1 VGPQER
7 FEPEGWRPEWGE
19 ELNVTGGGA
28 ALNNPSK
35 KAAGKGLGQSES
47 HSCANCRSRDAAPG
61 TSHPQGTLTGV
72 TKKRNPPLVLW
83 AFTGRPT
90 TIGHLSGGI
99 CFFVKLALTPK
110 VNEMNYRGLMIAALT
125 LVPQIAT
132 AGTVAHY
139 RFENDNAT
147 VAVDETGINNG
158 TIIGGAPFS
167 SSVGQ
172 NPVTATGQPNTQ
184 SLSLSGTGQY
194 ASVPHNASLSFGNTP
209 WTIEAFINV
218 NALPTTATPG
228 QYIAQ
233 KKAAAVDDF
242 QDYGFLLGG
251 NRSGLFG
258 SFGKTV
264 GVTGAELRVELGT
277 GSSIIGI
284 TSNLEV
290 ASAGE
295 WIFISAA
302 YDGGTS
308 LRFTL
313 DDNLNDLLPGLV
325 DEIALPNL
333 VNTSNTGDLFIG
345 AKRNNAGA
353 AAQLFGGLID
363 EVRVSNEVLATSDL
377 LSVPEPSTYVLAA
390 FAAACLGMVI
400 RRRRATA

>member
-1 VGPQER
+1 
-7 FEPEGWRPEWGE
+7 
-19 ELNVTGGGA
+19 
-28 ALNNPSK
+28 
-35 KAAGKGLGQSES
+35 
-47 HSCANCRSRDAAPG
+47 
-61 TSHPQGTLTGV
+61 
-72 TKKRNPPLVLW
+72 
-83 AFTGRPT
+83 
-90 TIGHLSGGI
+90 
-99 CFFVKLALTPK
+99 
-110 VNEMNYRGLMIAALT
+110 MNYRGLMIAAVM
-125 LVPQIAT
+125 LVPHLAT

-158 TIIGGAPFS
+158 TIVGGAPFS

-194 ASVPHNASLSFGNTP
+194 VSVPHNASLSFGNSP

-218 NALPTTATPG
+218 NALPTTATFG
-228 QYIAQ
+228 QYIVQ
-233 KKAAAVDDF
+233 KKAAAIDDF
-242 QDYGFLLGG
+242 QDYAFLLGG
-251 NRSGLFG
+251 NRAGLFG
-258 SFGKTV
+258 SYGKTV
-264 GVTGAELRVELGT
+264 DVTGAELRVELGT

-290 ASAGE
+290 ASIGE
-295 WIFISAA
+295 WIFVSAA

-313 DDNLNDLLPGLV
+313 DTDLTDLLPGLI

-363 EVRVSNEVLATSDL
+363 EVRISNEVLATSNL

-390 FAAACLGMVI
+390 FAAACLGVAS
-400 RRRRATA
+400 RRRRAKV